1 MQWAGNT
8 LELFQESTKDLHEYK
23 EREEMKEDTCQDCG
37 GELKVFGLNHDHE
50 DVIMKCEKCGQIVHQ
65 FSNKTVN
72 ITKEWK
78 EK

>member
-1 MQWAGNT
+1 
-8 LELFQESTKDLHEYK
+8 
-23 EREEMKEDTCQDCG
+23 MKEDVCQDCG

-50 DVIMKCEKCGQIVHQ
+50 DVIMKCENCGQIVHQ
-65 FSNKTVN
+65 FSNKTID